1 MAVLADNCPEI
12 KVSVVDI
19 NKEKIKSWNNV
30 NLDDLPVYEP
40 GLSELIKKN
49 RNKNLF
55 FSVNLEE
62 CISEADIIFI
72 SVNTPTKSKGI
83 GAGYASD
90 LKWVKES
97 SARTVAKY
105 SKNHTIIVEKAQFL

>member
-40 GLSELIKKN
+40 GLSELIKKIGI
-49 RNKNLF
+49 KLI

-62 CISEADIIFI
+62 CISEADIILFQSI
-72 SVNTPTKSKGI
+72 LQPNQ
-83 GAGYASD
+83 
-90 LKWVKES
+90 
-97 SARTVAKY
+97 
-105 SKNHTIIVEKAQFL
+105 KA